1 MMTTPPRKSHSA
13 DFKTKVAVAAIRGQ
27 QTQAQLSSQFG
38 VHSTQVTNWKMQATT
53 AIKEAFSGRKKQK
66 QVEQTE
72 LIEELY
78 RQIGQQ
84 KVEIDW
90 LKKKSGYFD

>member
-1 MMTTPPRKSHSA
+1 MTAKPRKSHSS
-13 DFKTKVAVAAIRGQ
+13 DFKTKVAVAAIKGSR
-27 QTQAQLSSQFG
+27 TQAQLSSEFG
-38 VHSTQVTNWKMQATT
+38 IHSTQITNWKKQAVD
-53 AIKEAFSGRKKQK
+53 AIKESFSHRQKQN

>member
-1 MMTTPPRKSHSA
+1 MSTSPRKSHSA
-13 DFKTKVAVAAIRGQ
+13 DFKTKVAVAAIRGEE
-27 QTQAQLSSQFG
+27 TQAQLSSRFG
-38 VHSTQVTNWKMQATT
+38 VHATQITNWKKQAVT
-53 AIKEAFSGRKKQK
+53 AINEIFSGRKKNK
-66 QVEQTE
+66 QVDQTE